1 MGLESKTGPIFI
13 LDFSQSCWQICSVK
27 LSGPTPSH
35 RDVTP
40 ASLPRPFYG
49 WWIVLAGTAV
59 LFVSSGIGFYSHG
72 VILDPLRNLHGWSKA
87 TISSAIT
94 LYFAAAGL
102 NGFLIGRR
110 IDRYGPKLV
119 LVLGSLAIGTGYCLL
134 SLITAK
140 WQLYAVYLLMAI
152 GFSCINLVPINTLI
166 ANWFIRRRGFAMSL
180 ANTGLSL
187 GGIVLVPL
195 ASFVIVRWGLATALP
210 FLGAL
215 ACIVIIPMAFFV
227 IKQRPADLN
236 QFPDGEARRASTVEA
251 EGPWLSH
258 AIQSRKWSLV
268 EAMRTIAFWA
278 IVSAFL
284 LALGGQIAFLIHQ
297 ISFLS
302 RYLGTTGAATAV
314 SITALGSIVGRLVL
328 GTFVDRLN
336 KRYVAAACFLLQG
349 AAVFTLAYYHHVAIL
364 YLGTFVFGL
373 TMGSI
378 LMTQSLIIGEC
389 FGLVSFATVSGF
401 AGLFTMSGAAF
412 GPTLA
417 GVIYDATGN
426 YQMAF
431 AIFAVLSMIAMIVIF
446 FARPPRPGTEVVDAA
461 GVRSGRRPR

>member
-1 MGLESKTGPIFI
+1 
-13 LDFSQSCWQICSVK
+13 VK
-27 LSGPTPSH
+27 KYGTTISPG
-35 RDVTP
+35 DAAP
-40 ASLPRPFYG
+40 ALHPRPFYG

-94 LYFAAAGL
+94 LYFITAGI

-110 IDRYGPKLV
+110 IDRYGPKWL
-119 LVLGSLAIGTGYCLL
+119 LVLGSVAIGAGYVLL
-134 SLITAK
+134 SLIQAT

-152 GFSCINLVPINTLI
+152 GFSCINLVPVNTLI

-195 ASFVIVRWGLATALP
+195 ASFVIVHWGLRVVLP
-210 FLGAL
+210 LLGAL
-215 ACIVIIPMAFFV
+215 ACIVIIPLALFV
-227 IKQRPADLN
+227 IKQRPADLK
-236 QFPDGEARRASTVEA
+236 QFPDGETRLASTGKA
-251 EGPWLSH
+251 DGPSLH
-258 AIQSRKWSLV
+258 YAIQSQKWTRV
-268 EAMRTIAFWA
+268 EAMRTVAFWA

-284 LALGGQIAFLIHQ
+284 LALGGQIAYLIHQ

-302 RYLGTTGAATAV
+302 QYLGVTGAATAV
-314 SITALGSIVGRLVL
+314 SITAFASIIGRLVL
-328 GTFVDRLN
+328 GAFVDRLD
-336 KRYVAAACFLLQG
+336 KRYVAMVCFLLQG
-349 AAVFTLAYYHHVAIL
+349 AAVLTLAYYHHVVIL

-378 LMTQSLIIGEC
+378 LMAQSLIIGEC
-389 FGLVSFATVSGF
+389 FGLVSFATVAGF
-401 AGLFTMSGAAF
+401 AGLFTMSGSAF

-417 GVIYDATGN
+417 GAIYDATGS

-431 AIFAVLSMIAMIVIF
+431 TIFAALSMIAVIVIF
-446 FARPPRPGTEVVDAA
+446 FARPPRPSTEVVNSA
-461 GVRSGRRPR
+461 GLRAGRRSQ

>member
-1 MGLESKTGPIFI
+1 
-13 LDFSQSCWQICSVK
+13 VK
-27 LSGPTPSH
+27 KNATTTSPE
-35 RDVTP
+35 DA
-40 ASLPRPFYG
+40 ASASRPRPFYG

-87 TISSAIT
+87 TISFAIT
-94 LYFAAAGL
+94 LYFITAGI
-102 NGFLIGRR
+102 NGFFIGRR
-110 IDRYGPKLV
+110 IDQYGPKWV
-119 LVLGSLAIGTGYCLL
+119 LVLGAVAIGSGFVLL
-134 SLITAK
+134 SRINAV
-140 WQLYAVYLLMAI
+140 WQLYAVYLLMAV
-152 GFSCINLVPINTLI
+152 GFSSINIVPVNTLI
-166 ANWFIRRRGFAMSL
+166 ANWFIRKRGFAMSL

-195 ASFVIVRWGLATALP
+195 ASFIIVHWGLEVALP
-210 FLGAL
+210 LLGSL
-215 ACIVIIPMAFFV
+215 CWMVIIPTALFV

-236 QFPDGEARRASTVEA
+236 QFPDGELRKVSA
-251 EGPWLSH
+251 EESDGPSLRY
-258 AIQSRKWSLV
+258 AIQCRVWTRL

-302 RYLGTTGAATAV
+302 QYLGVTEAATAV
-314 SITALGSIVGRLVL
+314 SITAFASIIGRLVL
-328 GTFVDRLN
+328 GTFIDRLD
-336 KRYVAAACFLLQG
+336 KRYVAMACFLLQG
-349 AAVFTLAYYHHVAIL
+349 AAVLTLAHYHHVVIL

-378 LMTQSLIIGEC
+378 LMAQSLIIGEC

-401 AGLFTMSGAAF
+401 AGLFTMSGSAF

-417 GVIYDATGN
+417 GVIYDATGS
-426 YQMAF
+426 YQIAF
-431 AIFAVLSMIAMIVIF
+431 TIFAALSMIALMIIF
-446 FARPPRPGTEVVDAA
+446 FARPPRPATEGADSTELP
-461 GVRSGRRPR
+461 RGRRF

>member
-1 MGLESKTGPIFI
+1 
-13 LDFSQSCWQICSVK
+13 VK
-27 LSGPTPSH
+27 LSETNPS
-35 RDVTP
+35 P
-40 ASLPRPFYG
+40 SRPFYG
-49 WWIVLAGTAV
+49 WRIVLAGTAV

-87 TISSAIT
+87 TISAAIT
-94 LYFAAAGL
+94 LYFITAGI

-110 IDRYGPKLV
+110 IDRYGPKWV
-119 LVLGSLAIGTGYCLL
+119 LVLGSLAIGSGYVLL
-134 SLITAK
+134 SLITVT

-152 GFSCINLVPINTLI
+152 GFSSINIMPINTLI

-195 ASFVIVRWGLATALP
+195 GSFVIVRWGLGTVLP
-210 FLGAL
+210 LLGAL
-215 ACIVIIPMAFFV
+215 ACIVIIPLALFV
-227 IKQRPADLN
+227 IKQRPADLD
-236 QFPDGEARRASTVEA
+236 QFPDGEVWLTSTVESDN
-251 EGPWLSH
+251 PSLSS
-258 AIQSRKWSLV
+258 AIQARRWSRV

-278 IVSAFL
+278 IVSAFS

-302 RYLGTTGAATAV
+302 RYLGITGAATAV

-328 GTFVDRLN
+328 GTFVDRLD

-349 AAVFTLAYYHHVAIL
+349 AAVLTLAYYHHVVIL
-364 YLGTFVFGL
+364 YLGTFIFGL

-389 FGLVSFATVSGF
+389 FGLVSFATVAGF
-401 AGLFTMSGAAF
+401 AGLFTMSGSAF

-417 GVIYDATGN
+417 GVIYDATGS

-431 AIFAVLSMIAMIVIF
+431 TIFAALSMIAMIVIF
-446 FARPPRPGTEVVDAA
+446 FARPPR
-461 GVRSGRRPR
+461 SGAEAVKG